1 MSKAA
6 LEKELTKLGPKIHI
20 TRRIEGQIKKILSG
34 LQDLLKDD
42 PTLMYTL
49 VYHALILGKGIFEE
63 QINEIIEKAY
73 SHESQV
79 EQRTKLLDLIHQLD
93 SLICG
98 DHDLIEVEL
107 KKNTGGLGRDHVQ
120 IYQYEEY
127 KENLRTEIEEEVS
140 KISGVEL
147 SGGND

>member
-6 LEKELTKLGPKIHI
+6 LERELTKLGPKIHI
-20 TRRIEGQIKKILSG
+20 TRRIETETKKILAE
-34 LQDLLKDD
+34 LEILLKDNPD
-42 PTLMYTL
+42 LMYSVVDL
-49 VYHALILGKGIFEE
+49 ALTLGKGIYEE
-63 QINEIIEKAY
+63 QINQVIKEAY
-73 SHESQV
+73 PRDDQT
-79 EQRTKLLDLIHQLD
+79 EQRAKILNVVHQLD

-98 DHDLIEVEL
+98 DHSLIEAEL

-127 KENLRTEIEEEVS
+127 KENLRVEIEEEVS

-147 SGGND
+147 SGDID